1 VDATELASRTGTSAA
16 RIAELARA
24 GVLAPSADG
33 SFDPADINRVRIAES
48 LIAEGFALDDITR
61 LLSINRLSF
70 APIDGL
76 LASLMALDTR
86 TLDERVQETGS
97 TIDQLAR
104 LYEIWGLARP
114 EPGQTAREDELEL
127 LRVLDGFRA
136 VGIDPDQLVDAT
148 RYVGEA
154 TRRIAE
160 GQVQFFRARVIEP
173 LVASGMPMDEVIER
187 AIPVGGQLQPNAKA
201 LVAWLHARHFE
212 NAIVQNLITMMET
225 AMQQMGVEPATHP
238 SPPAIAFVDLSG
250 YTSETERG
258 GDQEGS
264 RLAFVLGEIVHHA
277 ATAGG
282 GRVVKLIG
290 DGAMLHF
297 GRPADAVRAVA
308 NIVRRADQARIPPAR
323 AGVHAGDVIARDG
336 DFFGRTVNI
345 AARIQDH
352 ASPREVLVSGDV
364 VMACEGQG
372 LTFGSLGRIGLKG
385 IAGDVEVHR
394 LLLTPTAPSVPDR

>member
-1 VDATELASRTGTSAA
+1 VDGPELASRTGTSAD
-16 RIAELARA
+16 RVAELAEA

-33 SFDPADINRVRIAES
+33 SFDVADINRARIAES
-48 LIAEGFALDDITR
+48 LVAEGFALDDIAR
-61 LLSINRLSF
+61 LVSIDRLTF

-86 TLDERVQETGS
+86 SLDERVKESGS
-97 TIDQLAR
+97 TIAQLAA

-114 EPGQTAREDELEL
+114 EPGQTAREDELDL
-127 LRVLDGFRA
+127 LRVLARFRA
-136 VGIDPDQLVDAT
+136 AGIELDPLVEAT

-160 GQVQFFRARVIEP
+160 GQVQFFRATVVEP
-173 LVASGMPMDEVIER
+173 LVASDMPMDEVIQR
-187 AIPVGGQLQPNAKA
+187 AIPVGGLLQPNAQA

-212 NAIVQNLITMMET
+212 NAIVQNLISMMET

-238 SPPAIAFVDLSG
+238 SPPAIVFVDLSG
-250 YTSETERG
+250 YTSETERS
-258 GDQEGS
+258 GDQEGT
-264 RLAFVLGEIVHHA
+264 RLANALGEITHHA
-277 ATAGG
+277 ATASD

-297 GRPADAVRAVA
+297 SRPPDAVRAAADV
-308 NIVRRADQARIPPAR
+308 VHRVDQAGIPPAR
-323 AGVHAGDVIARDG
+323 AGIHAGDVIARDG

-352 ASPREVLVSGDV
+352 ATPHEILVSGAV
-364 VMACEGQG
+364 VTACEGQG
-372 LTFGSLGRIGLKG
+372 LTFQPLGPIRLKG

-394 LLLTPTAPSVPDR
+394 LTLGR